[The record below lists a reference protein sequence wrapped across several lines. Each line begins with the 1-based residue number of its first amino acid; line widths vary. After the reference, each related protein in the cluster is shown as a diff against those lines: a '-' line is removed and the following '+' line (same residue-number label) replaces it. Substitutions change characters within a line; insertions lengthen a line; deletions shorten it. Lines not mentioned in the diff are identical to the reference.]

1 MKRVDTMRTAVYAG
15 TFDPPTYGHLDIIK
29 RASAV
34 FDVLIVAI
42 MQNPEKRSFFTE
54 EERVHMLETM
64 CEGLDNV
71 KILVGDGL
79 TVDLAKENNAEFLVR
94 GIRAIMDY
102 EYELQIAS
110 ANMVIGEDIE
120 TVFFLARPEHSYLS
134 STIVRSIAEHDGDIS
149 KFIPESIIDL
159 VREKYRNNK

>member
-1 MKRVDTMRTAVYAG
+1 MKTAVYAG

-42 MQNPEKRSFFTE
+42 MQNPDKRASFTE
-54 EERVHMLETM
+54 EERVNMLEIM
-64 CEGLDNV
+64 CQDLDNV
-71 KILVGDGL
+71 KVLVGDGL
-79 TVDLAKENNAEFLVR
+79 TVDLAKENNADFLVR

-134 STIVRSIAEHDGDIS
+134 SSIVRSIAQHDGDIS
-149 KFIPESIIDL
+149 QFIPDSIIDS
-159 VREKYRNNK
+159 VREKYKKE

>member
-1 MKRVDTMRTAVYAG
+1 MKTAVYAG

-29 RASAV
+29 RASVV

-42 MQNPEKRSFFTE
+42 MKNSEKRSFFSE
-54 EERVHMLETM
+54 EERVNMLKIM
-64 CEGLDNV
+64 CKDLENV

-79 TVDLAKENNAEFLVR
+79 TVDLAKENNADFLVR

-134 STIVRSIAEHDGDIS
+134 SSIVRSIAEHKGDIS
-149 KFIPESIIDL
+149 KFIPESIIEE
-159 VREKYRNNK
+159 VIAKYNNGK

>member
-1 MKRVDTMRTAVYAG
+1 MLK
-15 TFDPPTYGHLDIIK
+15 
-29 RASAV
+29 
-34 FDVLIVAI
+34 I
-42 MQNPEKRSFFTE
+42 MCKD
-54 EERVHMLETM
+54 LE
-64 CEGLDNV
+64 NV

-79 TVDLAKENNAEFLVR
+79 TVDLAKENNADFLVR

-134 STIVRSIAEHDGDIS
+134 SSIVRSIAEHKGDIS
-149 KFIPESIIDL
+149 KFIPESIIEE
-159 VREKYRNNK
+159 VIAKYNNGKWVINFTLFYWMTLNDR